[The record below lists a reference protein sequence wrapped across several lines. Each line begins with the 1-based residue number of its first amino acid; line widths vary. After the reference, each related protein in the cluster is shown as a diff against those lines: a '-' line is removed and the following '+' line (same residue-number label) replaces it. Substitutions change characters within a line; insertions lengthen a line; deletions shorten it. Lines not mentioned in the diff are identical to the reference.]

1 MDPQQVQQ
9 VRRFNRLVTQR
20 TGALEDSYLRRG
32 RPLGEARLLFEIGAS
47 GADVR
52 TLRDR
57 LGLNSGYVSRLLRS
71 LEAQGLIVVRPQA
84 EDGRRR
90 NVSLTRKGK
99 AEFAA
104 YERLSDGLATSWLE
118 PLSTSQRERLITAM
132 AEVGRLIRAGSLVV
146 ALEPPG
152 GTTARWCLDA
162 YFRELAE
169 RFEMG
174 FDPTLSNS
182 ATEQE
187 MTPPAGYFFVAWLDE
202 RPVGCGALKL
212 GERGIGEVKRM
223 WTAAEAR
230 GVGIGRRVLRTIEAK
245 ARDAGVKRLRLETNQ
260 TLREAQALYRQEGYR
275 EVPRFNN
282 EPYAHHWFEKRLQ
295 TTHAP
300 RQAARLGADRDS

>member
-1 MDPQQVQQ
+1 MDAQQIQQ

-20 TGALEDSYLRRG
+20 TGALENSYLRRG
-32 RPLGEARLLFEIGAS
+32 RPLGEARLLFEIGTDC
-47 GADVR
+47 ADVR
-52 TLRDR
+52 TLRER

-84 EDGRRR
+84 EDARRR
-90 NVSLTRKGK
+90 NVSLTRKGRG
-99 AEFAA
+99 EFAA

-118 PLSTSQRERLITAM
+118 PLNASQREGLVTAM
-132 AEVGRLIRAGSLVV
+132 AEVERLIRAGGVV
-146 ALEPPG
+146 VRLEVADSE
-152 GTTARWCLDA
+152 TARWCLDA

-174 FDPTLSNS
+174 FDPARSNS

-187 MTPPAGYFFVAWLDE
+187 MTPPTGYFFVAWMDE

-223 WTAAEAR
+223 WTAREAR
-230 GVGIGRRVLRTIEAK
+230 GLGVARRVLRTIEAK
-245 ARDAGVKRLRLETNQ
+245 AREVGVTRLRLETNR

-275 EVPRFNN
+275 EVAQFND
-282 EPYAHHWFEKRLQ
+282 EPYAHHWFEKRFG
-295 TTHAP
+295 P
-300 RQAARLGADRDS
+300 